1 MTAAAPPWQPPGAHQ
16 QRLLPARGPEDLAAH
31 LSRHGHPPPGAAG
44 RLIDAVEQS
53 GLTGR
58 GGAAFP
64 AGTKIR
70 AVAQAVRAAPRGGAV
85 VVANGSESEP
95 ASAKDSVLLANAP
108 HLVLDGIG
116 LAAAAIG
123 ATSAY
128 LCAHRD
134 LPQLSAAIAE
144 RDRAGLSQVPIQ
156 LLQTPTGYLPGQ
168 ETALISVLNGGPPLP
183 SLVPP
188 RPAERG
194 VRRRPTLVLNV
205 ETLAHI
211 ALIAR
216 HGPSWFRQAGT
227 PQAAGTALVTV
238 GGEVRWPGVYEIP
251 LGTSLRDLLRNA
263 GLEAPAQAVLSGGYF
278 GSWLPGRAD
287 VSISPDGLRAAGG
300 SLGPGVFA
308 VLPDS
313 RCGLAETARILG
325 YLASQTAGQCGP
337 CVHGTPALAQA
348 LHEIAFGRPDGA
360 LIAWVQQLTGLLE
373 GRGACHLPDG
383 AAALATSAMRVFAA
397 DVRAHAA
404 SGPCRRTALPPMLPL
419 PAPALPAPAL
429 PATVLPASP
438 HRASR
443 PPASSPRASTAPSAR
458 SQPGGTR

>member
-1 MTAAAPPWQPPGAHQ
+1 VTATAAAPWPPPGAHQ

-31 LSRHGHPPPGAAG
+31 LRRHGHPPPGASG
-44 RLIDAVEQS
+44 RLIDAVERS

-70 AVAQAVRAAPRGGAV
+70 AVAEAAAAAPRGAV

-108 HLVLDGIG
+108 HLVLDGIE
-116 LAAAAIG
+116 LTAAAIG

-128 LCAHRD
+128 LCAHRG
-134 LPQLSAAIAE
+134 LQQLSAAIAE
-144 RDRAGLSQVPIQ
+144 RDRAGPSVPVQ
-156 LLQTPTGYLPGQ
+156 LLQTPPGYLPGQ
-168 ETALISVLNGGPPLP
+168 ETALISVLNGGLP
-183 SLVPP
+183 RPTLVPP

-216 HGPSWFRQAGT
+216 HGPAWFRQAGT
-227 PQAAGTALVTV
+227 PQAPGTALVTV

-251 LGTSLRDLLRNA
+251 LGTSLRELLRNT
-263 GLEAPAQAVLSGGYF
+263 GLEAPPQAVLTGGYF
-278 GSWLPGRAD
+278 GSWLPGGAD
-287 VSISPDGLRAAGG
+287 VSISPAGLSAAGG
-300 SLGPGVFA
+300 LLGPGVFA

-348 LHEIAFGRPDGA
+348 WHEIAFGRPDGA
-360 LIAWVQQLTGLLE
+360 VIAWVQQLTGLLE

-383 AAALATSAMRVFAA
+383 AAALAASAMNVFAS

-404 SGPCRRTALPPMLPL
+404 GGPCARTSMPPMLPL
-419 PAPALPAPAL
+419 PG
-429 PATVLPASP
+429 V
-438 HRASR
+438 SR
-443 PPASSPRASTAPSAR
+443 
-458 SQPGGTR
+458 

>member
-1 MTAAAPPWQPPGAHQ
+1 VTAPAPPRPAPDAHQ

-31 LSRHGHPPPGAAG
+31 LRRHGHPPPGPG
-44 RLIDAVEQS
+44 DWLIDAVEQS

-70 AVAQAVRAAPRGGAV
+70 AVAQAVRAGSRGGAV

-95 ASAKDSVLLANAP
+95 ASAKDRVLLANAP

-116 LAAAAIG
+116 LTAAAVG

-128 LCAHRD
+128 LCAHHG
-134 LPQLSAAIAE
+134 LGPLSAAIAE
-144 RDRAGLSQVPIQ
+144 RDRAGLGPVPVQ
-156 LLQTPTGYLPGQ
+156 LVQTPAGYLPGQ

-183 SLVPP
+183 ALVPP

-216 HGPSWFRQAGT
+216 HGPAWFRQAGT
-227 PQAAGTALVTV
+227 PQAPGTALVTV

-251 LGTSLRDLLRNA
+251 LGTSLRELLRNT
-263 GLEAPAQAVLSGGYF
+263 GLEAPPQAVLTGGYF

-287 VSISPDGLRAAGG
+287 VSISPGGLSAAGG
-300 SLGPGVFA
+300 LLGPGVFA
-308 VLPDS
+308 VLPDN
-313 RCGLAETARILG
+313 RCGLAETARILA

-360 LIAWVQQLTGLLE
+360 VIAWVQQLTGLLE

-383 AAALATSAMRVFAA
+383 VAALATSAMNVFAG

-404 SGPCRRTALPPMLPL
+404 GGPCARTSMPPMLPL
-419 PAPALPAPAL
+419 PAPAL
-429 PATVLPASP
+429 
-438 HRASR
+438 
-443 PPASSPRASTAPSAR
+443 APSAR
-458 SQPGGTR
+458 AQPARARPGITS